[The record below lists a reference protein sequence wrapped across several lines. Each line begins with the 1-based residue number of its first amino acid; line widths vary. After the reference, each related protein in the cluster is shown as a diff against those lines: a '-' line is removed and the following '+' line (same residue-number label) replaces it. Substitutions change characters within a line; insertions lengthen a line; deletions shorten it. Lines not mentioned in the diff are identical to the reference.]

1 MYKVLD
7 IPVMMKTTPHIR
19 KRQKP
24 LAGFNSVILLRGGED
39 ISVVPPDSEI
49 RRVSEVWE
57 VHMKISN
64 PEIVKRLAQH
74 LNAIAYF
81 V

>member
-7 IPVMMKTTPHIR
+7 IPVMMKTTKHIR
-19 KRQKP
+19 TRKAP
-24 LAGFNSVILLRGGED
+24 LRGYNSVILLRGGED
-39 ISVVPPDSEI
+39 ISVIPPDSEI

-74 LNAIAYF
+74 LNAIGYI